1 MKHKS
6 SSQSSCAHTCIM
18 NGFCLHRQ
26 GVLTSWHWNT
36 GLHLS
41 KTLRAGGTAVGCL
54 QWLLQGATH
63 ENFWAIQRENL
74 ELLLSVKLCFDYCVF
89 IMRGTAGLSLAPV
102 LAWQNNSVDLS
113 KVYCPVS
120 SHHFPS
126 LHLGELHACQASL
139 CCITPACSGWGGCG
153 SGRGEKEHGFS
164 RVFCLLLCYICY
176 LDS

>member
-1 MKHKS
+1 M
-6 SSQSSCAHTCIM
+6 
-18 NGFCLHRQ
+18 
-26 GVLTSWHWNT
+26 
-36 GLHLS
+36 
-41 KTLRAGGTAVGCL
+41 GCL